1 MNKIFVTSFIALLQS
16 LVFAQSNDL
25 ETPVSII
32 NDGLDTH
39 AQMGSI
45 FTLNGTNSYDPNGTI
60 VSYYWSQS
68 PNGTQVDFSSENDSI
83 VTYIMPTESDAN
95 PNMPGGSG
103 DVICIIWL
111 TVTDNDGL
119 TNMSQ
124 ITITGVEGGPP
135 VSIINDGSSN
145 VSLQIGS
152 QFTLDGSNSYDLDG
166 TIIQYSWSQSQN
178 GDQVAFS
185 STDEA
190 IVTFI
195 VPEESPN
202 DISDSLVTC
211 IIYLTV
217 TDNDGNTDV
226 SQITVTGILSDGTQQ
241 LDSSIEGRWFSS
253 GFDNTMYEFLDGLRY
268 TYYCSEDNGCDSTYW
283 NSLDTSDAIPNPDL
297 YTFINDTLTI
307 DGGSGSF
314 IDFECDGNIILSG
327 DDIVLWRVGLDT
339 SDCEN
344 QLEVVFTK
352 QDSADWTLP
361 ENQDRI
367 AENVWIT
374 RKHNQSIF
382 NIAQEDGYSGSNGSP
397 LGTLWA
403 YSSTENTQSSDYT
416 SFVTMHGGNPQSII
430 NDTVSLYLPDYE
442 RYFDLVFLSFSGGNS
457 GGGFSYMREEVFPTH
472 FETET
477 IEGKWLV
484 PLYEGD
490 PINTMYEFIDG
501 LRYTYYCA
509 EDNGCDS
516 TYWNSLDTSDAIPNP
531 NPYTFTND
539 TLSINL
545 FFGNTWQQSVTFE
558 CDGNIISFSDTTF
571 HEWWRVELDTSECED
586 QELGFSNIINTP
598 EKFRLNQNY
607 PNPFNPITSLSYDL
621 LKDSYVRITVYDML
635 GNVVNNLIST
645 YQSSGYK
652 TVQWNA
658 TNNQGQPVSAG
669 VYLYSLEA
677 GNFRQTKKMI
687 LLK

>member
-1 MNKIFVTSFIALLQS
+1 MLKYIYSILVISNLFSQVDYSTQIQPIFDNNCISCHIDGGAYFG
-16 LVFAQSNDL
+16 
-25 ETPVSII
+25 
-32 NDGLDTH
+32 GLDLSSYPLVMEGGSSGNTIVPYDH
-39 AQMGSI
+39 SSSELFNRITLDESDNEFMPKYGTSLSQSEIDLIAQWIDEGA
-45 FTLNGTNSYDPNGTI
+45 LQENNNSY
-60 VSYYWSQS
+60 
-68 PNGTQVDFSSENDSI
+68 
-83 VTYIMPTESDAN
+83 
-95 PNMPGGSG
+95 
-103 DVICIIWL
+103 
-111 TVTDNDGL
+111 
-119 TNMSQ
+119 
-124 ITITGVEGGPP
+124 
-135 VSIINDGSSN
+135 
-145 VSLQIGS
+145 
-152 QFTLDGSNSYDLDG
+152 
-166 TIIQYSWSQSQN
+166 
-178 GDQVAFS
+178 
-185 STDEA
+185 
-190 IVTFI
+190 
-195 VPEESPN
+195 
-202 DISDSLVTC
+202 
-211 IIYLTV
+211 
-217 TDNDGNTDV
+217 
-226 SQITVTGILSDGTQQ
+226 
-241 LDSSIEGRWFSS
+241 SIEGRWLWGYG
-253 GFDNTMYEFLDGLRY
+253 GFTSTPSTMYEFLDGLRY
-268 TYYCSEDNGCDSTYW
+268 TYYCTENNGCDSTYW

-669 VYLYSLEA
+669 VYLYSIEA
-677 GNFRQTKKMI
+677 GEFRQTKKMI

>member
-1 MNKIFVTSFIALLQS
+1 MTKIIITLIIIIFQS
-16 LVFAQSNDL
+16 LAIADNDL

-32 NDGLDTH
+32 NDGLDTQ
-39 AQMGSI
+39 AQMGSV
-45 FTLNGTNSYDPNGTI
+45 FTLDGTNSYDPNGTI

-83 VTYIMPTESDAN
+83 VTFIMPTESDAN

-124 ITITGVEGGPP
+124 ITITGVEGEPP

-145 VSLQIGS
+145 VSVQIGS

-241 LDSSIEGRWFSS
+241 LDSSIEGRWFPS

-268 TYYCSEDNGCDSTYW
+268 TYYCPDENGCDSTYW
-283 NSLDTSDAIPNPDL
+283 NSVDTSDALPTINPYTVDGNTISIDLFFGNIATYELGFRCEGQVVDFYYDDDDNWEGLHSTMYRQGFDSQNNECLNTDPNDCICTEEWNPVCGIDGDTYSNTCFATCQYVVIAYEGECLVADDRIEGRWFLDYEFNSTQNTMYELLDGIRYTYYCDDNECDSTYWNSLDISDAIPNPDS

-307 DGGSGSF
+307 DEHPG
-314 IDFECDGNIILSG
+314 ILVNFECNGDVALFG
-327 DDIVLWRVGLDT
+327 DDASHYWWRVGLDT
-339 SDCEN
+339 SNCEYLLGE
-344 QLEVVFTK
+344 QL
-352 QDSADWTLP
+352 
-361 ENQDRI
+361 
-367 AENVWIT
+367 
-374 RKHNQSIF
+374 
-382 NIAQEDGYSGSNGSP
+382 
-397 LGTLWA
+397 
-403 YSSTENTQSSDYT
+403 
-416 SFVTMHGGNPQSII
+416 
-430 NDTVSLYLPDYE
+430 
-442 RYFDLVFLSFSGGNS
+442 
-457 GGGFSYMREEVFPTH
+457 
-472 FETET
+472 
-477 IEGKWLV
+477 
-484 PLYEGD
+484 
-490 PINTMYEFIDG
+490 
-501 LRYTYYCA
+501 
-509 EDNGCDS
+509 
-516 TYWNSLDTSDAIPNP
+516 
-531 NPYTFTND
+531 
-539 TLSINL
+539 TLSDNIN
-545 FFGNTWQQSVTFE
+545 N
-558 CDGNIISFSDTTF
+558 
-571 HEWWRVELDTSECED
+571 
-586 QELGFSNIINTP
+586 P
-598 EKFRLNQNY
+598 EKFRLIQNY
-607 PNPFNPITSLSYDL
+607 PNPFNPLTIISYEL
-621 LKDSYVRITVYDML
+621 LEDSYVSVTIYDML
-635 GNVVNNLIST
+635 GNVINNLVSIN
-645 YQSSGYK
+645 QSSGYK
-652 TVQWNA
+652 SVQWNA

-669 VYLYSLEA
+669 VYFYTIQVGEY
-677 GNFRQTKKMI
+677 RQTKKMI

>member
-1 MNKIFVTSFIALLQS
+1 MNTIFVTSFIALLQS

-32 NDGLDTH
+32 NDGLDTQ
-39 AQMGSI
+39 AQMGSV
-45 FTLNGTNSYDPNGTI
+45 FTLDGTNSYDPNGTI

-83 VTYIMPTESDAN
+83 VTFIMPTESDAN

-135 VSIINDGSSN
+135 VSIINDGSSH
-145 VSLQIGS
+145 VSVQIGS

-241 LDSSIEGRWFSS
+241 LDSSIEGRWFPS

-268 TYYCSEDNGCDSTYW
+268 TYYCPDENGCDSTYW
-283 NSLDTSDAIPNPDL
+283 NSVDTSDALPTINPYTVDGNTISIDLFFGNIATYELGFRCEGQVVDFYYDDDDNWEGLHSTMYRQGFDSQNNECLNTDPNDCICTEEWNPVCGIDGDTYSNTCFATCQYVVIAYEGECLVADDRIEGRWFLDYEFYSTQNTMYELLDGIRYTYYCDDNECDSTYWNSLDISDAIPNPDS

-307 DGGSGSF
+307 DEHPG
-314 IDFECDGNIILSG
+314 ILVNFECNGDVALFG
-327 DDIVLWRVGLDT
+327 DDESHYWWRVGLDT
-339 SDCEN
+339 SNCEYLLGE
-344 QLEVVFTK
+344 QL
-352 QDSADWTLP
+352 
-361 ENQDRI
+361 
-367 AENVWIT
+367 
-374 RKHNQSIF
+374 
-382 NIAQEDGYSGSNGSP
+382 
-397 LGTLWA
+397 
-403 YSSTENTQSSDYT
+403 
-416 SFVTMHGGNPQSII
+416 
-430 NDTVSLYLPDYE
+430 
-442 RYFDLVFLSFSGGNS
+442 
-457 GGGFSYMREEVFPTH
+457 
-472 FETET
+472 
-477 IEGKWLV
+477 
-484 PLYEGD
+484 
-490 PINTMYEFIDG
+490 
-501 LRYTYYCA
+501 
-509 EDNGCDS
+509 
-516 TYWNSLDTSDAIPNP
+516 
-531 NPYTFTND
+531 
-539 TLSINL
+539 TLSDNIN
-545 FFGNTWQQSVTFE
+545 N
-558 CDGNIISFSDTTF
+558 
-571 HEWWRVELDTSECED
+571 
-586 QELGFSNIINTP
+586 P
-598 EKFRLNQNY
+598 EKFRLVQNY
-607 PNPFNPITSLSYDL
+607 PNPFNPITIISYEL
-621 LKDSYVRITVYDML
+621 LEGSYVSVTIYDML
-635 GNVVNNLIST
+635 GNVINNLVSIN
-645 YQSSGYK
+645 QSSGYK
-652 TVQWNA
+652 SVQWNA
-658 TNNQGQPVSAG
+658 TNNQGQSVSAG
-669 VYLYSLEA
+669 VYIYSIETKD
-677 GNFRQTKKMI
+677 FRQTKKMI
-687 LLK
+687 LLY

>member
-1 MNKIFVTSFIALLQS
+1 MNKVFVTSFIALLQS

-32 NDGLDTH
+32 NDGLDTQ
-39 AQMGSI
+39 AQMGSV
-45 FTLNGTNSYDPNGTI
+45 FTLDGTNSYDHNGTI

-83 VTYIMPTESDAN
+83 VTFIMPTESDAN

-145 VSLQIGS
+145 VSVQIGS

-241 LDSSIEGRWFSS
+241 LDSSIEGRWFPS

-268 TYYCSEDNGCDSTYW
+268 TYYCPDENGCDSTYW
-283 NSLDTSDAIPNPDL
+283 NSVDTSDALPTINPYTVDGNTISIDLFFGNIATYELGFRCEGQVVDFYYDDDDNWEGLHSTMYRQGFDSQNNECLNTDPNDCICTEEWNPVCGIDGDTYSNTCFATCQYVVIAYEGECLVADDRIEGRWFLDYEFNSTQNTMYELLDGIRYTYYCDDNECDSTYWNSLDISDAIPNPDS

-307 DGGSGSF
+307 DEHPG
-314 IDFECDGNIILSG
+314 ILVNFECNGDVALFG
-327 DDIVLWRVGLDT
+327 DDASHYWWRVGLDT
-339 SDCEN
+339 SNCEYLSGE
-344 QLEVVFTK
+344 QL
-352 QDSADWTLP
+352 
-361 ENQDRI
+361 
-367 AENVWIT
+367 
-374 RKHNQSIF
+374 
-382 NIAQEDGYSGSNGSP
+382 
-397 LGTLWA
+397 
-403 YSSTENTQSSDYT
+403 
-416 SFVTMHGGNPQSII
+416 
-430 NDTVSLYLPDYE
+430 
-442 RYFDLVFLSFSGGNS
+442 
-457 GGGFSYMREEVFPTH
+457 
-472 FETET
+472 
-477 IEGKWLV
+477 
-484 PLYEGD
+484 
-490 PINTMYEFIDG
+490 
-501 LRYTYYCA
+501 
-509 EDNGCDS
+509 
-516 TYWNSLDTSDAIPNP
+516 
-531 NPYTFTND
+531 
-539 TLSINL
+539 TLSDNIN
-545 FFGNTWQQSVTFE
+545 N
-558 CDGNIISFSDTTF
+558 
-571 HEWWRVELDTSECED
+571 
-586 QELGFSNIINTP
+586 P
-598 EKFRLNQNY
+598 EKFKLVQNY
-607 PNPFNPITSLSYDL
+607 PNPFNPLTIISYEL
-621 LKDSYVRITVYDML
+621 LEDSYVSVTIYDML
-635 GNVVNNLIST
+635 GNAINNLVSIN
-645 YQSSGYK
+645 QSSGYK
-652 TVQWNA
+652 SVQWNA
-658 TNNQGQPVSAG
+658 TNNLGQPVSAG
-669 VYLYSLEA
+669 VYLYSIETKD
-677 GNFRQTKKMI
+677 FRQTKKMI